1 MINSFNQVVKHLSN
15 QSSLSSFRKKYI
27 APRSRPSLGP
37 IDSYT
42 KEELYHML
50 QDAEMKLKKE
60 SERKKR
66 QPMRHMVEL
75 THREANLSALV
86 ENTSEFILSI
96 NREYEI
102 LVINSAFTNF
112 IRQQHEVQL
121 SQGKQFLT
129 SLPEAEQASWGE
141 KLERAIQ
148 GESFKFTESTLQGG
162 EERYIEFSI
171 NPTHSTSGDICG
183 VSLFGMD
190 ITDLKSR
197 QEEIRQKMLL
207 LSSINK
213 SIKEGIFRASPSEG
227 IIYVNDAFVEMFGY
241 DSIEEVLELNPY
253 QLYQDPTRRDDF
265 VEIMQKDTFFT
276 NEEVIFKRKDG
287 STFWGLISSIKIE
300 DGGKVYHDGAIR
312 DVSTIKEA
320 ENKLKTRNQELIKV
334 NQELDRFVYSTSHDL
349 RAPLASILG
358 LINITRL
365 TSDETERMS
374 YLALM
379 EQSINKLEGFIRD
392 IIGYSR
398 NSRVEVK
405 REIIDFEGLVEDC
418 FRNLNFLEGSAD
430 IRRNISI
437 KGEGPFYSDKIR
449 LEIMFNNMISNAIR
463 YRDTAK
469 AESYIEI
476 DVELASETAFIEIR
490 DNGIGIDD
498 KYINKIFNMFY
509 RATQASQG
517 SGIGLYIVREAVN
530 KLGGIIVVHSEP
542 GVGTTF
548 RLEIPQLREASA
560 LQSVAQSIA

>member
-1 MINSFNQVVKHLSN
+1 
-15 QSSLSSFRKKYI
+15 
-27 APRSRPSLGP
+27 
-37 IDSYT
+37 
-42 KEELYHML
+42 ML
-50 QDAEMKLKKE
+50 QDADMKLKKE
-60 SERKKR
+60 SDRKKR
-66 QPMRHMVEL
+66 PPMRHMLEI

-96 NREYEI
+96 NRDYEI

-112 IRQQHEVQL
+112 VSNQYGVQL
-121 SQGKQFLT
+121 NQGVHFLR
-129 SLPEAEQASWGE
+129 SLPEKEQKGWQHH
-141 KLERAIQ
+141 LERAMQ
-148 GESFKFTESTLQGG
+148 EESFKFTECIQVDG

-171 NPTHSTSGDICG
+171 NPTHSTIGEISG
-183 VSLFGMD
+183 VSLFGID
-190 ITDLKSR
+190 ITKLQIR
-197 QEEIRQKMLL
+197 QEEIHQKLLL

-213 SIKEGIFRASPSEG
+213 SIKEGIFRASPTEG
-227 IIYVNDAFVEMFGY
+227 IIYVNDSFVEMFGY
-241 DSIEEVLELNPY
+241 DSLEEVLSLDPY
-253 QLYQDPTRRDDF
+253 QLYEDPARRDDF
-265 VEIMQKDTFFT
+265 VQIMQKDTFFT

-287 STFWGLISSIKIE
+287 TTFWGLISSIKVT
-300 DGGKVYHDGAIR
+300 DRGKIYHDGAIR

-320 ENKLKTRNQELIKV
+320 ENKLKARNQELIKV

-365 TSDETERMS
+365 TANEKERQK

-398 NSRVEVK
+398 NSRVETK
-405 REIIDFEGLVEDC
+405 REIIDFDALIEGC
-418 FRNLNFLEGSAD
+418 FRNLNFLEGSEE
-430 IRRNISI
+430 IQQRLSI
-437 KGEGPFYSDKIR
+437 KGEGPFYSDQIR

-463 YRDTAK
+463 YRDTEK
-469 AESYIEI
+469 ENSYIEI
-476 DVELASETAFIEIR
+476 NVELASETAFIEIK

-530 KLGGIIVVHSEP
+530 KLGGIIVVQSEP
-542 GVGTTF
+542 GMGTTF
-548 RLEIPQLREASA
+548 RLEIPQLHEVS
-560 LQSVAQSIA
+560 QQIVTHTVM